1 MWRIEM
7 KAEIIA
13 VGTELL
19 TGQVV
24 NTNATYISE
33 QLATLGI
40 DVYFHTSVG
49 DNPKRMTESIQIAES
64 RSDLIILCGGLGPTD
79 DDITKQI
86 LAKHLNKELIVDAQ
100 AMQNLDHF
108 FQNSQYVRTPN
119 NDLQALVIDG
129 AKPLKNRT
137 GLAVGSFLTINQKQ
151 YAILPGPPSELKPML
166 TEQLMPLLNDEN
178 GNCTLFSR
186 VIRFFGIGESQ
197 LVTRLDQYIKNQT
210 DPTIAPYAKTGEVT
224 LRISTKAKNLQD
236 AEDKLNNFEQ
246 EIVTAGNLSE
256 FIYGYG
262 EDNSIEKVA
271 FQLLEKYQKTITAA
285 ESLTA
290 GLFQATLANFSGASK
305 IFPGGF
311 VTYSAKTKA
320 KLLEI
325 PLEKLQTNGVV
336 SEWTAKMMAEQAQIK
351 LNTDYAISFTGVA
364 GPESIENQSVGTVWL
379 ALARKNQTTITKL
392 VKISRDRDYI
402 RKMSV
407 MHGMNLLIHEL
418 NHKKD

>member
-1 MWRIEM
+1 M

-40 DVYFHTSVG
+40 DVYFHTSDG
-49 DNPKRMTESIQIAES
+49 DNPKRMTETIQIAES

-79 DDITKQI
+79 DDITKQV
-86 LAKHLNKELIVDAQ
+86 LAKHLNKELVIDSQ
-100 AMQNLDHF
+100 AMQNLNHF
-108 FQNSQYVRTPN
+108 FRNSQYVRTPN
-119 NDLQALVIDG
+119 NDLQALIIDG
-129 AKPLKNRT
+129 SKSLQNRT
-137 GLAVGSFLTINQKQ
+137 GLAVGSFLTTNQKQ
-151 YAILPGPPSELKPML
+151 YAVLPGPPSELKPML
-166 TEQLMPLLNDEN
+166 TEQLMPHLSDEN
-178 GNCTLFSR
+178 GNHTLFSR

-197 LVTRLDQYIKNQT
+197 LVTRLDTYIKNQT

-224 LRISTKAKNLQD
+224 LRISTKAENSKI
-236 AEDKLNNFEQ
+236 AKEKLDRFEQ
-246 EIVTAGNLSE
+246 ELITAGNLSE

-290 GLFQATLANFSGASK
+290 GLFQATLAKFSGASE

-311 VTYSAKTKA
+311 VTYSANIKSQ
-320 KLLEI
+320 LLDI
-325 PLEKLQTNGVV
+325 SLEKIEEHGVV
-336 SEWTAKMMAEQAQIK
+336 SEWTAQMMAEQAQAK

-364 GPESIENQSVGTVWL
+364 GPDSLENQEVGTVWL
-379 ALARKNQTTITKL
+379 ALARKNQATITKL
-392 VKISRDRDYI
+392 IKISRDRNYI

>member
-1 MWRIEM
+1 M

-24 NTNATYISE
+24 NTNVTYISE

-49 DNPKRMTESIQIAES
+49 DNPERMTQSIQIAES

-86 LAKHLNKELIVDAQ
+86 LAKHLNKKLIIEPQ
-100 AMQNLDHF
+100 AMQNLDYF
-108 FQNSQYVRTPN
+108 FQNSQYIRTPN
-119 NDLQALVIDG
+119 NDLQALIIDG
-129 AKPLKNRT
+129 AKPLQNRT
-137 GLAVGSFLTINQKQ
+137 GLAVGSFLTNSQKQ
-151 YAILPGPPSELKPML
+151 YAILPGPPSELKPMF

-178 GNCTLFSR
+178 SNDTLFSR

-224 LRISTKAKNLQD
+224 LRLSTKAKNLQD
-236 AEDKLNNFEQ
+236 AESKLNNFEQ

-271 FQLLEKYQKTITAA
+271 FQLLKKYQKTITAA

-290 GLFQATLANFSGASK
+290 GLFQATLAKFSGASE

-311 VTYSAKTKA
+311 VTYSADTKA
-320 KLLEI
+320 RLLDI
-325 PLEKLQTNGVV
+325 PLDDLKAYGVV
-336 SEWTAKMMAEQAQIK
+336 SEWTAKIMAEQAQAK

-364 GPESIENQSVGTVWL
+364 GPENLENQPVGTVWL
-379 ALARKNQTTITKL
+379 ALARKNQSTITKL

-407 MHGMNLLIHEL
+407 MHGMNLIIHEL